1 MLTVVTDPGTDRQS
15 ENRPHALPCSHRILV
30 ARQASPGNMLMAE
43 AKADISEKSPRTEE
57 VAIFLALARLVPL

>member
-1 MLTVVTDPGTDRQS
+1 
-15 ENRPHALPCSHRILV
+15 
-30 ARQASPGNMLMAE
+30 MLMAE